1 MTLKDLDLNGSYTY
15 ADYLTWQIAERIEL
29 IKGKIWKMSPAP
41 SSRHQVI
48 SGTLFGFLWQHFRK
62 SPCQVFTAPF
72 DITFTKE
79 EEKKQAKT
87 VLQPDISIICDPNKI
102 DKRGCN
108 GAPDLVVE
116 ILSPGNSRREM
127 RHKYEIYEEYGV
139 QEYWVVRPYEENVQI
154 FSLVDGKFI
163 GRQPV
168 YKEQQLTS
176 YIFPDFT
183 IDLEEVFSRT

>member
-15 ADYLTWQIAERIEL
+15 ADYLTWQITERIEL

-41 SSRHQVI
+41 SSRHQDI
-48 SGTLFGFLWQHFRK
+48 NFILSGFFWQYLK
-62 SPCQVFTAPF
+62 NKPCKAFAAPF
-72 DITFTKE
+72 DVTFNKE
-79 EEKKQAKT
+79 GGKQQART
-87 VLQPDISIICDPNKI
+87 VLQPDLCVVCDLGKI

-127 RHKYEIYEEYGV
+127 QHKYEIYEEYGV
-139 QEYWVVRPYEENVQI
+139 QEYWVVRPYEENIQI
-154 FSLVDGKFI
+154 FSLIDGKFI

-176 YIFPDFT
+176 YIFPDFI
-183 IDLEEVFSRT
+183 IDLEEVF